1 MSLLKIPFIIASA
14 IGIQIS
20 LSSSSPPPSPEEHVE
35 PPIFETIIL
44 QFQCLLSNDMRKVR
58 GINVSVVYL
67 YGPVDDITDLH
78 MGSIVY

>member
-1 MSLLKIPFIIASA
+1 
-14 IGIQIS
+14 
-20 LSSSSPPPSPEEHVE
+20 VE

-58 GINVSVVYL
+58 GINVSVIYL